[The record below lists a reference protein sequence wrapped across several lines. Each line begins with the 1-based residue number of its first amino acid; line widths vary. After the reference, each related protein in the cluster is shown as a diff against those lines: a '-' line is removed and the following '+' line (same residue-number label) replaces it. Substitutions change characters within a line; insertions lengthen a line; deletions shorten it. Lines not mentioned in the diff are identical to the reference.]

1 MSFSILR
8 AGAIELV
15 SFYNKKNSE
24 QNESAYLG
32 QADPTLVVEDKRLGS
47 FS

>member
-1 MSFSILR
+1 M
-8 AGAIELV
+8 AVAAIGLV